1 MLLSR
6 PPTSC
11 LISEPRSIFFCYP
24 DLVAQPS
31 PQPLA
36 FQPAAGQDSKKKNT
50 FEATKVFFF
59 AILTRGW
66 PCSLACPCLVQW
78 HCHSLSL
85 PPSRRLRVRTAFP
98 LLGLPDGVFPSCV
111 PPGQDSNGKNTS
123 VGQKLFF
130 FFAIL
135 TWGLGCLLACL
146 LACLPGCLLAL
157 LRGWMV
163 GCLVAWLLACWLACQ
178 LACLPLL
185 PHLGQDSKKKNTI
198 ISAGLI

>member
-36 FQPAAGQDSKKKNT
+36 FQPAAGQDSKKKKT
-50 FEATKVFFF
+50 FEAAKVFFF

-85 PPSRRLRVRTAFP
+85 QPSRRLRVRTAGP
-98 LLGLPDGVFPSCV
+98 LLGLPDGVFPSCA
-111 PPGQDSNGKNTS
+111 PPGQDSNGKNTF
-123 VGQKLFF
+123 VGQKVFF
-130 FFAIL
+130 CFAIL

-146 LACLPGCLLAL
+146 P
-157 LRGWMV
+157 
-163 GCLVAWLLACWLACQ
+163 AWLLACLPCCVVGWLCAWLLACL
-178 LACLPLL
+178 LACLPACL
-185 PHLGQDSKKKNTI
+185 PTPACPIWVRIAKKNTI